1 MAASQTIRTLKL
13 SLLADVSSFGKDLGK
28 AGSDFQKFAN
38 GVETASRFAVGALG
52 ALGAAAFDSIQLA
65 SDLAETQSK
74 VEQIFGPE
82 GRRQLEQYA
91 NTANQSLGQTR
102 RQALDAAAT
111 FGIFGQAAGLS
122 GEDLITFST
131 DLTTLAS
138 DLASFNN
145 TDVDTAI
152 TALGAALRGESEP
165 IRQFGVLLNEETLRS
180 RAFALGLVEDV
191 DTQLTLQQRV
201 IAAQAEVLAQT
212 TTQQGDFART
222 ADGLANSQRIL
233 TSRFE
238 DFRTEL
244 GEQLLPIAEEL
255 LPRLFGFLDRLEE
268 VDPETFVEVATAIG
282 QIATAIVALNA
293 ALKVFATVQGA
304 WAFLS
309 SSVGRLA
316 GVFGLIASI
325 SGSTPQDPYD
335 QLRLDSGFSDY
346 EARFYLRT
354 GRRLQES
361 EFRDTGPVNII
372 INGYVGNEAALAR
385 EVQRNLDLAR
395 RRGIVT
401 IPSGDISGSA
411 PSIGI
416 PE

>member
-74 VEQIFGPE
+74 VEQIFGAE

-180 RAFALGLVEDV
+180 RAYALGLVEDV
-191 DTQLTLQQRV
+191 DTQLDLQTRV

-222 ADGLANSQRIL
+222 SEGLANSQRIL

-268 VDPETFVEVATAIG
+268 TDPETLLAVGEGIG
-282 QIATAIVALNA
+282 KIALAIVALNA
-293 ALKVFATVQGA
+293 ALKTFATVQA
-304 WAFLS
+304 AFAFLATNA
-309 SSVGRLA
+309 GRLA
-316 GVFGLIASI
+316 GVFGIALAAG
-325 SGSTPQDPYD
+325 GSAPVDEYKRQIE
-335 QLRLDSGFSDY
+335 LGFSPY
-346 EARFYLRT
+346 EAEFYTRT
-354 GRRLQES
+354 GRYPGDVPL
-361 EFRDTGPVNII
+361 RDTGPVNIV
-372 INGYVGNEAALAR
+372 INGYVGNEQALAR

-401 IPSGDISGSA
+401 IPSGDISGSD